1 MKKVWLR
8 GVACLCVLLSCTR
21 VESDEA
27 ENGKFVLGGMY
38 WSYNKLI
45 CSGQE
50 RDWVVGIKYSCILWS
65 KMKRD

>member
-1 MKKVWLR
+1 MR
-8 GVACLCVLLSCTR
+8 R
-21 VESDEA
+21 

-50 RDWVVGIKYSCILWS
+50 RDWVVGIKYSCISWS